1 MSSCAAPSPT
11 KSASYLHRRN
21 LLCWTNRLDQGLSQL
36 TGKDGEANRA
46 LQAGLKMVRATP
58 MEALPGG
65 LLPKSWKKKDGLCPE
80 RAVPTCWYTSSICR
94 AVEHTLDHHG
104 SAVHEQGMRIILFG
118 AGTHDNLHG
127 LRLRAEHEIC

>member
-1 MSSCAAPSPT
+1 MDLAAIKRGLAIT
-11 KSASYLHRRN
+11 DKIGK
-21 LLCWTNRLDQGLSQL
+21 LLTPQKLTLLDQRLSQL

-46 LQAGLKMVRATP
+46 LQAGLKMVHATP

-65 LLPKSWKKKDGLCPE
+65 LLPKSWKKEDGQCPE

-94 AVEHTLDHHG
+94 AIEHTLDHHG
-104 SAVHEQGMRIILFG
+104 SAVHKQGMRIILFG

>member
-65 LLPKSWKKKDGLCPE
+65 LLPKSWKKEDGLCPDPGA
-80 RAVPTCWYTSSICR
+80 R
-94 AVEHTLDHHG
+94 
-104 SAVHEQGMRIILFG
+104 SADMLVHVQHLPR
-118 AGTHDNLHG
+118 
-127 LRLRAEHEIC
+127 C